1 MLLYK
6 ISLITFKRII
16 VFFSANEI
24 KLGINNR
31 KKSEKYLNMWKL
43 NNTNLNNPSITKGI
57 TRRIRK
63 YFELNENKKQRIKIL
78 GYS

>member
-1 MLLYK
+1 
-6 ISLITFKRII
+6 
-16 VFFSANEI
+16 
-24 KLGINNR
+24 
-31 KKSEKYLNMWKL
+31 MWKL